1 MSAALIPSLIPF
13 VALIRKDLILFLSDR
28 RALVISLALPIV
40 IAAFFGSLF
49 GSGAKTSA
57 IEVALVQQ
65 DGSEIGNR
73 IAAGLK
79 ADPNLR
85 ITALSMAEAE
95 KAVRKGEQK
104 VAIVLPAGF
113 GEAAG
118 AALFGSG
125 EKPAI
130 PLLYDP
136 SQPAVLGMVKG
147 MLTQQVMS
155 TVTAEM
161 FGGKMGQEMTA
172 RSLRR
177 LDEQAKTDPDSRALR
192 DMLASVQKYQA
203 LPQQSDAQGGQG
215 AKGLSMPFTTQD
227 RQLASGVA
235 EQGYNA
241 YAHAF
246 AGMGVQFILFMG
258 IDMGIG
264 ILLAQ
269 RSGVWNR
276 LLAAPVN
283 LTQVLLARAASGAII
298 AFALLCV
305 VFAVAVFG
313 FGVHIASL
321 PGFLGLALCFG
332 VLTASLGLLIA
343 AFGKTPEAARRIAM
357 FVVLIMVML
366 GGAWMPS
373 FLFPAWMQKL
383 TMAVPVRWAIDG
395 LDAVTWRGL
404 DAMAAAPAMG
414 VQLGFALLFGVIAMW
429 KFKREQR

>member
-1 MSAALIPSLIPF
+1 MTAF
-13 VALIRKDLILFLSDR
+13 YALIRKDLILFLSDR
-28 RALVISLALPIV
+28 RALVMTLVLPIV

-65 DGSEIGNR
+65 DTSEIGAK

-79 ADPNLR
+79 ADPNLH
-85 ITALSMAEAE
+85 ITPMTMPDADA
-95 KAVRKGEQK
+95 AVRKGAQK

-118 AALFGSG
+118 AALFGTSA
-125 EKPAI
+125 KPAI
-130 PLLYDP
+130 QLLYDP
-136 SQPAVLGMVKG
+136 SQPAVLAMVKG

-155 TVTAEM
+155 TVSAEM
-161 FGGKMGQEMTA
+161 FGGKMGQQMTE
-172 RSLRR
+172 RSIVQ
-177 LDEQAKTDPDSRALR
+177 LDQAAQTDRDSRALR

-203 LPQQSDAQGGQG
+203 LPQKDTASGP
-215 AKGLSMPFTTQD
+215 AKGLSMPFTTTD
-227 RQLASGVA
+227 KQLTSGA
-235 EQGYNA
+235 EEQGYNA
-241 YAHAF
+241 YAHSF

-276 LLAAPVN
+276 LLAAPVS

-298 AFALLCV
+298 AFALLCI
-305 VFAVAVFG
+305 VFAVAVLV

-321 PGFLGLALCFG
+321 AGFLGMALCFG
-332 VLTASLGLLIA
+332 ILTASLGLLIA
-343 AFGKTPEAARRIAM
+343 AFGKTPEAARKIAM
-357 FVVLIMVML
+357 FAVLVMVML
-366 GGAWMPS
+366 GGAWLPS
-373 FLFPAWMQKL
+373 FLFPEWMQTL
-383 TMAVPVRWAIDG
+383 TMVVPTRWAVDG

-404 DAMAAAPAMG
+404 GVAAAAPAMG
-414 VQLGFALLFGVIAMW
+414 VQLAFALVFGAIAVW
-429 KFKREQR
+429 KFKRG